1 MFTLQ
6 LNEEEK
12 AILLQLLENCIAD
25 LRSEITNTDNVDY
38 KTMLKGRKA
47 VLVKLFETL
56 QVDSKERS
64 VARVT

>member
-12 AILLQLLENCIAD
+12 AILLQMLENCIND
-25 LRSEITNTDNVDY
+25 LHSEIINTDNVDY

>member
-12 AILLQLLENCIAD
+12 AILSQLLENCIND
-25 LRSEITNTDNVDY
+25 LHSEIINTDNVDY

-47 VLVKLFETL
+47 ALVKMFEAL
-56 QVDSKERS
+56 QSESKVKA

>member
-25 LRSEITNTDNVDY
+25 LHSEVINTDNVDY

-47 VLVKLFETL
+47 VLVKLFEAL
-56 QVDSKERS
+56 QVESKERS